1 MSIGRMLETKA
12 PDLDE
17 MSSRENRRTVLPAR
31 HFFEPEDDCDVK
43 ASEFHHQVQLAIAQP
58 LLGLRHSL

>member
-31 HFFEPEDDCDVK
+31 HFFEPEDDCDARTEVDR
-43 ASEFHHQVQLAIAQP
+43 ACQHGAYA
-58 LLGLRHSL
+58 GLYRR